1 MTCSYSIGG
10 LAPGALV
17 FVVSLN
23 QDIEGLCPSL
33 RDLVRK
39 TFEVATAIGEVSLAI
54 LIVFVR

>member
-23 QDIEGLCPSL
+23 QDIEGLCP
-33 RDLVRK
+33 RK